1 MWCLFVECS
10 SVHFSVF
17 VMVVSGDEEILSEA
31 KSDAYLPSIEKASRR
46 FHSWMIGYLR
56 IGNQVRKRFC
66 RSRII
71 KIAGV

>member
-1 MWCLFVECS
+1 
-10 SVHFSVF
+10 
-17 VMVVSGDEEILSEA
+17 MVVSGDEEILSEA

-46 FHSWMIGYLR
+46 FIHSWMIGYLR

-66 RSRII
+66 KSRII